1 MKIFGSDGF
10 RCKFGEDFLTDDSI
24 KNFACSLAYYYLG
37 NGFNDPILIARDTR
51 NSGQIIE
58 SILVDT
64 LINQGIDV
72 CLANVLPTPGLSK
85 ILQLNQYAFGCM
97 ITASH
102 NHHDDNGIK
111 LLESSGFKISLKAQ
125 DTIENFMLEEKV
137 PNPQLLKSAGAL
149 SEYKNAFE
157 TYALKMVKAIN
168 LNYTNESI
176 LVDCSNGA
184 YSHGLQEVCDKRKIK
199 FTCNKPNGNNINL
212 NCGALHGNKL
222 LNKII
227 KSEINYGVAFDG
239 DGDRAIFASKGY
251 GVIETEKI
259 AMLFF
264 DMLSKKLDKF
274 TVVTSEISNLA
285 FQHNIESCGGTVIET
300 PVGDRFVIEAT
311 DHHNALF
318 GFEPSGHFYFP
329 NSSRSMDGLAA
340 MLNFSNLITLNLD
353 LNLKLK
359 DLSQYNRIQK
369 NYDIKNNNLID
380 EHKLLESAR
389 ALIDPSNEKL
399 ILRKSMWDPVIRL
412 YYDFKEVNNYDLLET
427 SIYKE
432 LNNLGLV
439 K

>member
-24 KNFACSLAYYYLG
+24 KNFAFSLAYYYLDK
-37 NGFNDPILIARDTR
+37 GFDDPILIARDTR
-51 NSGQIIE
+51 DSGRIIE

-64 LINQGIDV
+64 LINQGVDV

-85 ILQLNQYAFGCM
+85 ILQLYQYAFGCM

-125 DTIENFMLEEKV
+125 SAIENFMLQEKISY
-137 PNPQLLKSAGAL
+137 PQLSKSYGTL
-149 SEYKNAFE
+149 TESKNAFD
-157 TYALKMVKAIN
+157 TYASTMVKTIN
-168 LNYTNESI
+168 LSHFDESI

-184 YSHGLQEVCDKRKIK
+184 YSHGLAEVCSQKNIK

-212 NCGALHGNKL
+212 NCGALHGNNL
-222 LNKII
+222 LKKII
-227 KSEINYGVAFDG
+227 ESKIDYGIAFDG

-251 GVIETEKI
+251 GVIETEKV
-259 AMLFF
+259 ATLFF
-264 DMLSKKLDKF
+264 DMLSKQNDSL

-285 FQHNIESCGGTVIET
+285 FKHNIESFGGTVIET

-311 DHHNALF
+311 DSHNALF

-329 NSSRSMDGLAA
+329 NSSHSMDGLAA
-340 MLNFSNLITLNLD
+340 MLNFLNLIASNVD

-369 NYDIKNNNLID
+369 NYDIKNNKSID
-380 EHKLLESAR
+380 ELELLASAR
-389 ALIDPSNEKL
+389 GLIDPNNEKL

-412 YYDFKEVNNYDLLET
+412 YYDFKEVNNYELLEN

-432 LNNLGLV
+432 LDNLGLV
-439 K
+439 